1 MCLRNA
7 RALAVMTMF
16 RLGMSYEEKVAAL
29 GLVSQI
35 ELALIACLRESVP
48 EPGQTWDGHRRA
60 REIER
65 RLARLRWVEH
75 EQEKERRGVRGMWNW
90 LVGKEQLS
98 GKMLFDKMLAAMNS
112 NPSNDLIR
120 RRCGSRAATG
130 CWATALSRERFG
142 GAEGRGVPVGKTV
155 QNFRKI

>member
-1 MCLRNA
+1 
-7 RALAVMTMF
+7 MF

-35 ELALIACLRESVP
+35 ELALIAYFRESVP
-48 EPGQTWDGHRRA
+48 EPRQTWDGHRRA

-75 EQEKERRGVRGMWNW
+75 EQEKERKGVRGMWNW

-98 GKMLFDKMLAAMNS
+98 GKMLFDKMIEHADGMLAAMRHGVGE
-112 NPSNDLIR
+112 DLLSEALR
-120 RRCGSRAATG
+120 FTG
-130 CWATALSRERFG
+130 GDRMLGDGVVEGEVLRE
-142 GAEGRGVPVGKTV
+142 
-155 QNFRKI
+155 